1 MSHKNLEAKKRHHYV
16 WAKYLT
22 RWGKGTK
29 NVFYTTKTGKIA
41 YDSVRAIAADNY
53 FYKTTMLT
61 SKHVEVI
68 KSFSRQSPEHLQ
80 QQHMSYLNDFLKMQR
95 LEAIYNESD
104 IQDPEAEALLHAMKC
119 NLMENLHASHEK
131 SVLPILSE
139 LADEQLDIL
148 QDKQQMIEFMMFLG
162 HQIARTKAFRDGVL
176 RAQPRRNIVEI
187 EVADA
192 MTHAWWFLSYMFGM
206 NIGFSLYSSRHDT
219 RHALLVN
226 DTEHPFITSDQPIV
240 NVHACISETEF
251 SAPEHADFYYPI
263 SPRIAYII
271 CDSKRFLP
279 GKNQVDEATVTEF
292 NTKVAAQAMVHII
305 GNTESAILPFQK
317 HIGSRY
323 ASRTPFYEDRD

>member
-1 MSHKNLEAKKRHHYV
+1 MSSNKVQECEAEIDK
-16 WAKYLT
+16 
-22 RWGKGTK
+22 
-29 NVFYTTKTGKIA
+29 A
-41 YDSVRAIAADNY
+41 YDSNSLNGISYSQALWTILSVMEDKFLKFTYIDELPSEQKRAHAD
-53 FYKTTMLT
+53 
-61 SKHVEVI
+61 V
-68 KSFSRQSPEHLQ
+68 
-80 QQHMSYLNDFLKMQR
+80 YLNALTHPLRSIVRNNNNPSTKIKHEIIDEHYGFAVDW
-95 LEAIYNESD
+95 LEKSITY
-104 IQDPEAEALLHAMKC
+104 ILHAMKC

-139 LADEQLDIL
+139 LADEQLDML

-187 EVADA
+187 EVANA